1 MAGASANHNL
11 IVSNVHGLIFPAI
24 DDLNFVLFMSD
35 MRLSIPHTNLYT
47 YADLVVVAGEP
58 SFPDER
64 DDTITNPCLIVEVLS
79 ASTRDYD
86 RGNTFAHYRTIPSF
100 REYLVIDQ
108 YAISVEHWFVSQ
120 QSWERKA
127 YNTPDSIVALRS
139 IPVQLPVARV
149 YKRVKNDA
157 GTPILGNQGKING

>member
-1 MAGASANHNL
+1 MTVTTLISPAEYLVQETLAPFKSEYHDGVVIPMAGTSANHNL

-100 REYLVIDQ
+100 REYLV
-108 YAISVEHWFVSQ
+108 
-120 QSWERKA
+120 
-127 YNTPDSIVALRS
+127 N
-139 IPVQLPVARV
+139 
-149 YKRVKNDA
+149 
-157 GTPILGNQGKING
+157 